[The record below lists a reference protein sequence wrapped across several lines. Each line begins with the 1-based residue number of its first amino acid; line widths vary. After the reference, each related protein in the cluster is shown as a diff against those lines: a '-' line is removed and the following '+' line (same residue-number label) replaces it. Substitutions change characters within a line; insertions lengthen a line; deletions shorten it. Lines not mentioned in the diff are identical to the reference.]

1 MERAR
6 ENGIMA
12 LGPYAAD
19 NLFSGMEFEKFDAIL
34 ALYHDQ
40 GMIPFKAIEGY
51 EGAVLMTGL
60 PVVYT
65 STVTGE
71 ADESALRNALYLA
84 IDVYN
89 NRLQNEELAT
99 NPLQHYDVAGNANES
114 DMNVEQIAGVKEEIE
129 D

>member
-1 MERAR
+1 MILL
-6 ENGIMA
+6 IMKA
-12 LGPYAAD
+12 PL
-19 NLFSGMEFEKFDAIL
+19 KFRT
-34 ALYHDQ
+34 
-40 GMIPFKAIEGY
+40 FF
-51 EGAVLMTGL
+51 
-60 PVVYT
+60 VYMMLKCYQ
-65 STVTGE
+65 

>member
-1 MERAR
+1 M
-6 ENGIMA
+6 
-12 LGPYAAD
+12 
-19 NLFSGMEFEKFDAIL
+19 
-34 ALYHDQ
+34 
-40 GMIPFKAIEGY
+40 
-51 EGAVLMTGL
+51 
-60 PVVYT
+60 
-65 STVTGE
+65 
-71 ADESALRNALYLA
+71 RNALYLA